1 MMLHDW
7 ALQWRIP
14 HGALVDLQA
23 RMAMV
28 GDEVIAKPR
37 QGESE
42 GAVQA
47 AVMLEAPT
55 KGVLL
60 FRNNVGVLKREDG
73 VPVRFGLANQ
83 SAAQNKVIKSADLVG
98 IRRRSVAE
106 LHAAGVEFVGQFVS
120 REVKE
125 FGWRFTGTERELA
138 QLAWADLILSHGGD
152 AAFAPGVGTL

>member
-7 ALQWRIP
+7 ALAWHIP
-14 HGALVDLQA
+14 YDALADLQR
-23 RMAMV
+23 RMALI
-28 GDEVIAKPR
+28 GDDVVAKPKR
-37 QGESE
+37 GESE
-42 GAVQA
+42 AAVQA

-55 KGVLL
+55 RGVLL

-83 SAAQNKVIKSADLVG
+83 TPAQNKVIKSADLIG
-98 IRRRSVAE
+98 IRRRNVAQ
-106 LHAAGVEFVGQFVS
+106 LHADGVEFVGQFVS

-125 FGWRFTGTERELA
+125 YGWRFTGTDREIA
-138 QLAWADLILSHGGD
+138 QQAWLDLILAHGGD